1 MNHIITK
8 EQYLSAKTSWKNS
21 PNRSAA
27 DHIIYNAI
35 RGFDLKR
42 GFTEIT
48 SSNKLNNGAYDWQG
62 FDSARSDASF
72 EFRPPFTWPQDE
84 ARSAATYDARMKDLS
99 RKFGFEFTPEIM
111 AKMREVM
118 K

>member
-8 EQYLSAKTSWKNS
+8 EQYLSAKTIWKNGIH
-21 PNRSAA
+21 RTAA

-48 SSNKLNNGAYDWQG
+48 NSTKLNNGAVDWQG
-62 FDSARSDASF
+62 FIAARREARDVF
-72 EFRPPFTWPQDE
+72 NPPFTWPQDE
-84 ARSAATYDARMKDLS
+84 ARSSAMYEARMKELS